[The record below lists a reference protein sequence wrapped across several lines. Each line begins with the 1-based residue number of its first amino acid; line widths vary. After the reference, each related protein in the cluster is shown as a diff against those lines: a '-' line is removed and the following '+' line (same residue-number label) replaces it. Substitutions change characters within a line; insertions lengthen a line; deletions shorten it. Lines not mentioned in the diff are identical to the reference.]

1 MATRTA
7 RSERSR
13 EAIIAAAA
21 SALLDGNGDFE
32 LQEVARRAGVSV
44 GLPYHRFG
52 SKSGLIAA
60 VVDNFYDEL
69 DRTIDLS
76 DLPPDDWTVRE
87 RVRVTRL
94 IDFLYDHPLAA
105 IIISRLARDPEVAAV
120 EAERWRRVIA
130 LAARNLGKG
139 QQRGQIPDSCNPP
152 ILAALICG
160 GVRHAVGQALAADV
174 RPGRDMLAREIWDF
188 ILGGLRLSAAAPAST
203 TTATGEST

>member
-1 MATRTA
+1 MAARTA

-13 EAIIAAAA
+13 EMIVAAAA
-21 SALLDGNGDFE
+21 DALVDGDGDFE

-69 DRTIDLS
+69 DQAIDLS

-87 RVRVTRL
+87 RERVSRL

-105 IIISRLARDPEVAAV
+105 IIISRLARDPGVAAV
-120 EAERWRRVIA
+120 EGERWRRVIA
-130 LAARNLGKG
+130 LAARNIAKG
-139 QQRGQIPDSCNPP
+139 QQRGQIPTQYDPD
-152 ILAALICG
+152 ILAAMICG
-160 GVRHAVGQALAADV
+160 GVRHAAGQALAADP
-174 RPGRDMLAREIWDF
+174 RPAREALTRELWDF
-188 ILGGLRLSAAAPAST
+188 ILGGLRLPAPA
-203 TTATGEST
+203 